1 MAVRIFVFGSNLSG
15 IHGAGA
21 AAHAYKVRGA
31 VWGQGVGLAGES
43 YAIPTKNYAIHT
55 LPLDVVED
63 YVADFIEFAEDHPEL
78 EFEVTAIGCGLAG
91 FTPEQ
96 IAPFFVG
103 VPGNCVLPASFA
115 AVIDWR
121 GRTWIS

>member
-1 MAVRIFVFGSNLSG
+1 MRIFVFGSNLAG

-21 AAHAYKVRGA
+21 AAYAYNYRGA
-31 VWGQGVGLAGES
+31 VWGQGIGLQGES
-43 YAIPTKNYAIHT
+43 YAIPTKDFEIHT
-55 LPLDVVED
+55 LDIEIVRD
-63 YVADFIEFAEDHPEL
+63 YVADFIKFAEENPEL

-103 VPGNCVLPASFA
+103 APGGFVLPASFA